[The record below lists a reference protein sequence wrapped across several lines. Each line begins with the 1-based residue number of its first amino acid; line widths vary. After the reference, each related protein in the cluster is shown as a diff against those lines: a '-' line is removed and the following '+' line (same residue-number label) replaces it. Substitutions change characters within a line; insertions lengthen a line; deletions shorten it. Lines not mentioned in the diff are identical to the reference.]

1 MNTAFI
7 TGHRFGFDDQIVNC
21 GINQLTDLALNR
33 GITTFLTGMALGTD
47 LLAAQIWIERQ
58 LSWEAIRPC
67 GDQCNE
73 WTWKQQERYYKLLN
87 KATKQKTLYSHYS
100 KGVMQARNQY
110 LVNNSDLCLTIW
122 NGRKEGGTF
131 LTIQMARKAKL
142 PLIIFNPKTELIE
155 IEEPLKQLSL
165 FD

>member
-7 TGHRFGFDDQIVNC
+7 TGHRFIDYQIIHQ
-21 GINQLTDLALNR
+21 GINQLTNLALDR
-33 GITTFLTGMALGTD
+33 GITNFLTGMALGTD

-100 KGVMQARNQY
+100 KGVMQARDQY
-110 LVNNSDLCLTIW
+110 LVDNSQLCLAVW
-122 NGRKEGGTF
+122 DGKQSGGTF
-131 LTIQMARKAKL
+131 LTIKMARKAQL
-142 PLIIFNPKTELIE
+142 PIIIFNPKTLE
-155 IEEPLKQLSL
+155 IHVEEPPKQLEL
-165 FD
+165 FS